1 MAKENDKQ
9 SRKWLLTV
17 NNPVEKGYTN
27 ELIECNAQS
36 FAPFRYACYSH
47 EIGCENHVYHIHLFL
62 AFDSPVRFST
72 IKNAFPEAH
81 IDKCKGSIKE
91 NRDYVFKMGKW
102 ADTEK
107 EDSKIPGMQFEIGTA
122 PIEVGQGR
130 DTGLTLNGWR
140 KCWILA

>member
-1 MAKENDKQ
+1 MAKENDTQ

-27 ELIECNAQS
+27 ELIECKAQS

-81 IDKCKGSIKE
+81 IATKIKLVAK
-91 NRDYVFKMGKW
+91 N
-102 ADTEK
+102 
-107 EDSKIPGMQFEIGTA
+107 
-122 PIEVGQGR
+122 
-130 DTGLTLNGWR
+130 
-140 KCWILA
+140 